1 MLPDFG
7 PRAGIPGVGKRH
19 PEGQRNLEPGAVPRW
34 EHDGQRLGGCR
45 NQVKCPRTVLRLRY
59 EHLRANGWKPCKAF
73 TMVNWCGHGQ
83 EYQRWLQSDG
93 WWLLVPILT
102 EAA

>member
-59 EHLRANGWKPCKAF
+59 EHLRAKRLDAL
-73 TMVNWCGHGQ
+73 NWCGQGRSVSRGFSRMPVW
-83 EYQRWLQSDG
+83 EPS
-93 WWLLVPILT
+93 
-102 EAA
+102 A